1 MSILV
6 AEWLLQKYEWTTCLL
21 RKRIT
26 ITQLFQQKKP
36 QSNDWGFTFSRLRF
50 RASENLTHTTLNY
63 ASAFSFF
70 ALGAAFAASWSAFF
84 LITVVPSKVSP
95 STNALP

>member
-21 RKRIT
+21 RQGIA